1 MDIIRFKSDPPLTA
15 FAPTWEYVM
24 GEDFLN
30 LTNADLEK
38 IKELIISKETDILEN
53 TEISDT
59 DGYTGLGSNSIT
71 SRFQSFNILLW
82 PNELCKIIENEILD
96 KYKKFLEILNVK
108 RQPVFI
114 QCWANIL
121 RKNESIKPHIHS
133 TDPYTYLGGHICI
146 TENDTE
152 TCYINPINQLNDP
165 VVHCSKNTPGKI
177 TLFQNNIP
185 HYTSINQTDNLRI
198 TLAFDIIV
206 KEKLQTYSKERQ
218 KNFKEFDY
226 E

>member
-15 FAPTWEYVM
+15 FAPTWDYTM

-30 LTNADLEK
+30 LTDIDLQK
-38 IKELIISKETDILEN
+38 IKELIISREKDILEN

-82 PNELCKIIENEILD
+82 PNEICKVIESEILN

-108 RQPVFI
+108 RQPVYI

-121 RKNESIKPHIHS
+121 RTNESIKPHIHS

-165 VVHCSKNTPGKI
+165 QKLSENENLERQLDEKIKDLKDYNFKMVFKSKMMFRKSFEYI
-177 TLFQNNIP
+177 
-185 HYTSINQTDNLRI
+185 
-198 TLAFDIIV
+198 
-206 KEKLQTYSKERQ
+206 YSK
-218 KNFKEFDY
+218 KEEIY
-226 E
+226 NS